1 MELFVSWCHLLDNIF
16 SDGVATGNLRKQF
29 GAVRVHV
36 LYDGLLAWLVVYN
49 CGSVVS
55 LQAHGHS
62 EGSGLSLSG
71 VVRVKLFNFDLIFVL
86 VGVVEHED
94 LHGVLERRWV
104 LEVDGE
110 ASLADLVLSLLPS
123 LGKLSAEFLEFS
135 RWRGLS
141 ALLGNFVGSTWCLNL
156 EINFLVLILLAILFK
171 DAFIPYFIFVLQ
183 LLLFGLKL
191 ILLAV
196 EEFLVVLRILLI
208 CLLLSLGL
216 ATSALF

>member
-16 SDGVATGNLRKQF
+16 SDGVATGNLGKQF

-36 LYDGLLAWLVVYN
+36 LYDGLFAWLVVYD

-62 EGSGLSLSG
+62 EGGGLSLSR
-71 VVRVKLFNFDLIFVL
+71 VVCVKLFNFDLIFVL

-104 LEVDGE
+104 LEVDAE
-110 ASLADLVLSLLPS
+110 AALPDLVLCLLPS
-123 LGKLSAEFLEFS
+123 LSKLSIEFLEFS
-135 RWRGLS
+135 WWRSLC
-141 ALLGNFVGSTWCLNL
+141 ALLGNFVGCTWCLNL
-156 EINFLVLILLAILFK
+156 EIDFLVLILLTILFE

-183 LLLFGLKL
+183 LLLLGLKL

-196 EEFLVVLRILLI
+196 KEFLVVLCILLI
-208 CLLLSLGL
+208 RLLLSLGL
-216 ATSALF
+216 AASALF